1 MYAEIATFRNW
12 MDMVA
17 RVHTKYKIVD
27 QKVRPIAEPFP
38 ADSIDR
44 LKRVKQE
51 PMLRDSRMIDHV
63 FTESLQGNFR

>member
-1 MYAEIATFRNW
+1 MDMYAEIATFRNW

-27 QKVRPIAEPFP
+27 QKVRPVAKPLL

-44 LKRVKQE
+44 LKRVKHLNQCYE
-51 PMLRDSRMIDHV
+51 IRGRLVMCL
-63 FTESLQGNFR
+63 